1 MKSADWERV
10 RRARLAVEDGYAMAA
25 LLVAMSVMAIMLTV
39 VMPVWKQMAQREKE
53 AELIFRG
60 EQYARAIGLFQRKSG
75 PGTLPPSVDV
85 LVEQRF
91 LRRKYRDPMTNDD
104 FLPLLAGQAV
114 LGSQPAGG
122 GQGAQPPIAGAG
134 RGSRAGG
141 ASPAGAAGS
150 AIGPGQASG
159 GIMGVAS
166 KSKDKSI
173 RLYNSRSRYN
183 EWAFLYVAPTP
194 TPGAPSV
201 GAPAGGGQGG
211 QGGVGAGGR
220 GGPGGPGGRGGP
232 QGPGGPGGRFGRE
245 GPPGGPPGGGRSGI
259 GSFGTVPPQGPPQA
273 PPPRSP
279 GR

>member
-1 MKSADWERV
+1 MKSTGGARAQ
-10 RRARLAVEDGYAMAA
+10 ARLAVEDGYAMAA

-75 PGTLPPSVDV
+75 PGTLPPNIDL
-85 LVEQRF
+85 LVQQRF
-91 LRRKYRDPMTNDD
+91 LRRKYKDPITNDD

-114 LGSQPAGG
+114 LGAQPSGAAR
-122 GQGAQPPIAGAG
+122 GAQPPIAGAG
-134 RGSRAGG
+134 GGGRAGG
-141 ASPAGAAGS
+141 PSPAGGAAGI
-150 AIGPGQASG
+150 AARPGQVSG

-166 KSKDKSI
+166 KSTDKSI

-194 TPGAPSV
+194 APGQA
-201 GAPAGGGQGG
+201 GAAAPAGRGQGG
-211 QGGVGAGGR
+211 AGGAGGR
-220 GGPGGPGGRGGP
+220 GGTGGPGGRGGP
-232 QGPGGPGGRFGRE
+232 QGPGGPSDPFGR
-245 GPPGGPPGGGRSGI
+245 GGPPGGGRSGI
-259 GSFGTVPPQGPPQA
+259 GSFGIAPPQGPPQA
-273 PPPRSP
+273 PPSRSP